1 MSTTAPSRAIVNL
14 GHYAHN
20 LGVVRQLAGANVGII
35 ATVKANAYG
44 HGMITL
50 AQKALAEKV
59 AMLGVATVEE
69 GAELRQAG
77 ITAPILVYF
86 QPEAA
91 ALAAA
96 VNHGLSITVCDVET
110 ARQIGE
116 TARRLNKLARI
127 HCMVDTGMGRQGF
140 PLDSALASMEFI
152 TRMSRIDIVGLAT
165 HFPSADVAEDAFTYG
180 QIRAFRQL
188 LKMAGK
194 MGIPY
199 EMAHAANSAA
209 IVNYPS
215 AAYDA
220 VRPGLMSYGVWP
232 AQDPPARKLLKPVL
246 RWETRVT
253 QVKELPAGSTVG
265 YGRTYTT
272 DVRMIAAILPVGYA
286 DGYPHHLSNKADVL
300 MHGRRC
306 PVRGTICMDQ
316 VVVDVSHLG
325 EVKAGDV
332 VTLIGEDG
340 SEHITAEELALRA
353 GTIPYEI
360 LAGIGPRVHREYT
373 S

>member
-1 MSTTAPSRAIVNL
+1 MSTTAASRAIVNL
-14 GHYAHN
+14 SHYAHN
-20 LGVVRQLAGANVGII
+20 LGVVRQLAGANVEII

-44 HGMITL
+44 HGMITM
-50 AQKALAEKV
+50 AQKALAENV

-69 GAELRQAG
+69 GVELRQAG
-77 ITAPILVYF
+77 ITAPVLVYF
-86 QPEAA
+86 QPEASALPA
-91 ALAAA
+91 ALD
-96 VNHGLSITVCDVET
+96 HDLSLTLCDVET
-110 ARQIGE
+110 ARQLGDM
-116 TARRLNKLARI
+116 ARRLNKLARI

-140 PLDSALASMEFI
+140 PFDNALTDMQFI
-152 TRMSRIDIVGLAT
+152 TRISRIDIVGMAT
-165 HFPSADVAEDAFTYG
+165 HFPSADISEDAFTYG

-188 LKMAGK
+188 LKQAGK

-220 VRPGLMSYGVWP
+220 VRPGLMTYGVWP

-253 QVKELPAGSTVG
+253 QVKELPAGASVG

-272 DVRMIAAILPVGYA
+272 EVRMLVAMLPIGYA

-300 MHGRRC
+300 IRGRRC
-306 PVRGTICMDQ
+306 PVRGTVCMDQ
-316 VVVDVSHLG
+316 VVVDVSHLA

-340 SEHITAEELALRA
+340 NEQITAEEIALRA
-353 GTIPYEI
+353 ETIPYEI
-360 LAGIGPRVHREYT
+360 LAGIGPRVHREYVG
-373 S
+373 